1 MKRERED
8 EEGSAPPEADA
19 AGTAAAPEPSPAKR
33 QRAEAAE
40 AAAAEVAVKQEPEE
54 AQPGAAGVAAGGP
67 GAAAAAGAAA
77 AEDED
82 DDEFFLPQSSSRA
95 TVKKGNE
102 CPYLDTISRQNLDFD
117 FEKCCSVSLSPVNVY
132 VCLVCGK
139 YFQGRGLSTHA
150 YTHALESGHHM
161 FMKLDN
167 GKVYCLPD
175 NYEVLDK
182 SLDDIRH
189 VRDPRFKQ
197 EEVTGLDK
205 VVKWQRALD
214 GTEYMPGLVGLN
226 NMKANDY
233 INVVMQVCSRITPMR
248 DFFLNPSNYAAC
260 RSPLVQRFGEL
271 LRKMW
276 NTRNFKGQVSP
287 HEFVQAVRNASKKRF
302 TADAQAD
309 PVEFYSWL
317 LNHLHLDLTG
327 GKPKKPSIVTQCLQG
342 ELEVTTLAGTGK
354 GTKAAE
360 SGQDVSERVPFLLL
374 GLELP
379 PAPLFKDVL
388 EKNIIPQVPIFHIL
402 HKFDGEQVTDDI
414 RAGRRRFRIT
424 RLPRYLALHYRRFT
438 KNNFFIEKN
447 PTLVNFPVKN
457 LELRDVLPLPER
469 PAVAGGAAAGAPNA
483 GSFALSSKYDLVA
496 NMVHDGKAGSGS
508 YRVHVHRKVEDIWY
522 EVQDLTVT
530 DILPQMVALSEAY
543 FQVFELKPDV
553 IAGPMGPPPPAR
565 AAASAAA
572 EAGTGAGAGAME
584 TAS

>member
-1 MKRERED
+1 MKRGRED
-8 EEGSAPPEADA
+8 EDTKEGVADA
-19 AGTAAAPEPSPAKR
+19 DVGPSPAKR
-33 QRAEAAE
+33 ERAEAGEDGSIPDDDAPPPPSAE
-40 AAAAEVAVKQEPEE
+40 VKQEPADE
-54 AQPGAAGVAAGGP
+54 QQGP
-67 GAAAAAGAAA
+67 GAVSGS
-77 AEDED
+77 AEDGDND
-82 DDEFFLPQSSSRA
+82 DDEFFLPRSSSRA
-95 TVKKGNE
+95 AVKKGAE

-139 YFQGRGLSTHA
+139 YFQGRGLNTHA
-150 YTHALESGHHM
+150 YTHALESAHHM

-167 GKVYCLPD
+167 GKVFCLPD

-189 VRDPRFKQ
+189 MRDPRFRA
-197 EEVTGLDK
+197 EEVVALDK
-205 VVKWQRALD
+205 TVKWARALD
-214 GTEYMPGLVGLN
+214 GTEFMPGLVGLN

-233 INVVMQVCSRITPMR
+233 INVIMQICARITPMR
-248 DFFLNPSNYAAC
+248 DFFLDPANYASV

-302 TADAQAD
+302 TADAQCD

-327 GKPKKPSIVTQCLQG
+327 GKPKRPSIITQCLQG

-354 GTKAAE
+354 GTKAAA
-360 SGQDVSERVPFLLL
+360 SGQDVTERVPFLLL

-402 HKFDGEQVTDDI
+402 RKFDGESVSDDI
-414 RAGRRRFRIT
+414 RTGRRRFRIT
-424 RLPRYLALHYRRFT
+424 RLPRYMALHYRRFT

-447 PTLVNFPVKN
+447 PTLVNFPVKG

-469 PAVAGGAAAGAPNA
+469 PGAASGAAVGAP
-483 GSFALSSKYDLVA
+483 GSSAFATTSKYDLVA
-496 NMVHDGKAGSGS
+496 NLVHDGKADAGT
-508 YRVHVHRKVEDIWY
+508 YRVHVHRRAEDIWY
-522 EVQDLTVT
+522 EVQDLAVQ

-543 FQVFELKPDV
+543 FQVFELRPDHL
-553 IAGPMGPPPPAR
+553 AGPALQGPMGQ
-565 AAASAAA
+565 AAAATAAKLEAAA
-572 EAGTGAGAGAME
+572 GDGGEAPAAME
-584 TAS
+584 AEAA